1 MSYQTEYSACLEYG
15 TYPDGPGYTDTCP
28 PPSTVTSVY
37 YSAPP
42 GYTSSSAYTPPP
54 YTTSYTPQEYSSAY
68 TPNPYTSI
76 NSPRPYTSSCS
87 SFTSVYTPQPYTSS
101 PVGYTSVDTPP
112 TYTPIYTPPV
122 SVYTPSVYT
131 PSYTPVTDYTSVPY
145 ITVDLPNYTSS
156 YVPPVYTPMPYES
169 SYVPDPEEP
178 TYTPPNPYESPN
190 PTVIIVDPPQQ
201 TYPARNFTPVV
212 GPPGVELR
220 LPIDELQADHPDVW
234 NMFCLAM
241 ESMMAVE
248 ESLDLSYYQ
257 ISGIHGLPHI
267 PWQYPINP
275 ATQDPTRGYC
285 THSSALFSTWHRPY
299 LTLLEVCAHPFLWF
313 WRGHIT
319 HSI

>member
-1 MSYQTEYSACLEYG
+1 MY
-15 TYPDGPGYTDTCP
+15 
-28 PPSTVTSVY
+28 TSVY

-42 GYTSSSAYTPPP
+42 GYTSSAYTPTYHSSSDYTP
-54 YTTSYTPQEYSSAY
+54 YTTSYTPPPYTPQGYSSAY

-76 NSPRPYTSSCS
+76 NSPKPYTSSCS
-87 SFTSVYTPQPYTSS
+87 SSTSVYTPPPYTSVGYSSEYTSQPYTSS
-101 PVGYTSVDTPP
+101 SVGYTSV
-112 TYTPIYTPPV
+112 YTPP
-122 SVYTPSVYT
+122 YTPAS
-131 PSYTPVTDYTSVPY
+131 DYTSVPY

-169 SYVPDPEEP
+169 SYIPDPAEP

-220 LPIDELQADHPDVW
+220 LPIDELQLNYPDVW
-234 NMFCLAM
+234 NMFCLAL

-267 PWQYPINP
+267 PWQYPIDP

-299 LTLLEVCAHPFLWF
+299 LTLIEVCAQVSDFGEGTSLTIFSKFSTTMP
-313 WRGHIT
+313 
-319 HSI
+319 